1 MANFEIP
8 HGKPAIGLHPI
19 NWSAAIWASVIGG
32 LLFAVL
38 EVLMVAFIQGQ
49 SPWAPLHMI
58 GAIALGSGAMAS
70 PDTFDP
76 GIIGTAVV
84 VHMALAI
91 LYGVVL
97 AFLITRLDIAMATA
111 VGRDLRLRALP
122 PELLRVHELVPVVC
136 RCPRLDQHLHRTSC
150 RAPAW
155 ALLYKMFDRRMTT
168 APPVSQVRG
177 ARRPQNS
184 RLPREALEVERGV
197 RRRAMP
203 LRVPHD
209 FAQAFEHGVQRR
221 VLVAA

>member
-1 MANFEIP
+1 MANVEIP

-97 AFLITRLDIAMATA
+97 AFLITRLDMAMATA
-111 VGRDLRLRALP
+111 VGAIYGFALYLLNFYVFTNWFPWFADARDWISIFTHIVQGA
-122 PELLRVHELVPVVC
+122 
-136 RCPRLDQHLHRTSC
+136 
-150 RAPAW
+150 AW
-155 ALLYKMFDRRMTT
+155 AYLYKMFDRRMTT
-168 APPVSQVRG
+168 LSP
-177 ARRPQNS
+177 
-184 RLPREALEVERGV
+184 
-197 RRRAMP
+197 
-203 LRVPHD
+203 
-209 FAQAFEHGVQRR
+209 
-221 VLVAA
+221 